1 MQMLR
6 IILLLLIS
14 SNALTQKRII
24 LWIDAE
30 ANFER
35 LSSKDSIQFYFEKCK
50 AIGVTDIV
58 VDVKAI
64 TGEVLFKSKY
74 APQMLDWKGFVR
86 KQNFDW
92 LAYCIEQAHERKLI
106 IHASL
111 NIFSAGH
118 NYFDRGVVYKDHPE
132 WQSINYTDSG
142 IRPISELK
150 KKYATMTNPCN
161 PAVQAHELQ
170 VMKELVSN
178 YSALDGIVL
187 DRARYDGIEADFSAL
202 SQKQF
207 EKHIGQ
213 KIGDFPNSIF
223 RYAKNDSGIVSKV
236 KGKYYRQWLEWRA
249 SVIYDFFKKARDVV
263 KKANPNILFGDYT
276 GAWYP
281 LYYEVG
287 VNWASKN
294 YAVSKEYDWATKQ
307 YQNFGYAELL
317 DVYMS
322 GCYFYEV
329 TKDEVLA
336 NNKAGKGKLE
346 SGRTVDKEYWY
357 SVEGSAEIAVQVTNN
372 HKTLYGSIY
381 VEQYL
386 DNTNQFM
393 SAAKMCLQKTNGL
406 MIFDLVHIVQKNW
419 WEELRQ
425 AISGL

>member
-1 MQMLR
+1 MQILR
-6 IILLLLIS
+6 IILCLLIS
-14 SNALTQKRII
+14 SSPLAQKRII
-24 LWIDAE
+24 LWMDAE

-35 LSSKDSIQFYFEKCK
+35 LSSKDSIQFYFDKCK
-50 AIGVTDIV
+50 SIGVTDIV

-64 TGEVLFKSKY
+64 TGEVLFKSKH

-86 KQNFDW
+86 KQDVDW
-92 LAYCIEQAHERKLI
+92 LAYCIEQAHKRSLI

-170 VMKELVSN
+170 VMKELVMN
-178 YSALDGIVL
+178 YPALDGIVL

-207 EKHIGQ
+207 EKYIGL
-213 KIGDFPNSIF
+213 KIEDFPHSILS
-223 RYAKNDSGIVSKV
+223 YAKNDSGIVSKV

-249 SVIYDFFKKARDVV
+249 SVIYDFFKKARALV

-425 AISGL
+425 AISSL